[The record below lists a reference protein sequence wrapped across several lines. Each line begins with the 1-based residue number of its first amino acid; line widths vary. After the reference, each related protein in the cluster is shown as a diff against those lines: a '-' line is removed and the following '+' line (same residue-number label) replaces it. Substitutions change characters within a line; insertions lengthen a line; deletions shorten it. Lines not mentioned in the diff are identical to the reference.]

1 MTKKLIEAIHQ
12 FFTRH
17 YQFTKTLAVRAQ
29 LLVQLDNNQDKLFQ
43 FEDSIARE
51 DINEAD
57 TSKDETQSKT
67 IKSEKEIQ
75 TVITTTTCA
84 STQTEEVETVK
95 DSPKV
100 KSMFFFINNMLNIL
114 YKLPSKD

>member
-1 MTKKLIEAIHQ
+1 MTKKLIEVIHQ

-17 YQFTKTLAVRAQ
+17 YQFTKSLAVRAQ

-51 DINEAD
+51 DIKAD
-57 TSKDETQSKT
+57 TSKDEIQSK
-67 IKSEKEIQ
+67 IKKSEKEIQ
-75 TVITTTTCA
+75 TVIATTCA

-100 KSMFFFINNMLNIL
+100 KSMFFINNTVNN
-114 YKLPSKD
+114 YKCI